1 MGQDA
6 STEGFIVVSVPIPKE
21 IYINFSLAVLRKE
34 GPKKKTKVLVD
45 LMKQYA
51 EQLVERGQGVGPASL
66 AFSSANP
73 PATEGG

>member
-6 STEGFIVVSVPIPKE
+6 STDGFIVVSVPIPKE

-51 EQLVERGQGVGPASL
+51 ELVERGQVAAPASL

>member
-6 STEGFIVVSVPIPKE
+6 STDGFIVVSVPIPKE
-21 IYINFSLAVLRKE
+21 IYIQFSLAVLRKE

-51 EQLVERGQGVGPASL
+51 EELVERGQVVAPASL
-66 AFSSANP
+66 TFSSASP
-73 PATEGG
+73 PTTGGG

>member
-34 GPKKKTKVLVD
+34 GPKKKTKVLLD

-51 EQLVERGQGVGPASL
+51 ELVERGQGAGPASL